1 MCYQIL
7 QKRNLQ
13 YTECN
18 EVSDM
23 SDSEITDSSSSQVG
37 KFLLRAEHREILPS
51 DQWLNDQCAQTL
63 LKLQFPQ
70 FGGLQPTIGQGKYS
84 SHSQWIMIHC
94 KFYSFLETIGL

>member
-51 DQWLNDQCAQTL
+51 DQWLND
-63 LKLQFPQ
+63 
-70 FGGLQPTIGQGKYS
+70 
-84 SHSQWIMIHC
+84 
-94 KFYSFLETIGL
+94 